1 MRRLVFLALFFIIF
15 VFGFILG
22 IASSRS
28 GSSSSTQESNKSKTV
43 ETPENNEQF
52 KGFIASGSAQLA
64 TDKFYLPKGLRVFKM
79 SHAGSGNFAVW
90 LLNDK
95 GEREELLVNEVGSF
109 NGSKALG
116 IENEGDYL
124 LDVNASGNWGI
135 IVE

>member
-1 MRRLVFLALFFIIF
+1 
-15 VFGFILG
+15 
-22 IASSRS
+22 
-28 GSSSSTQESNKSKTV
+28 
-43 ETPENNEQF
+43 
-52 KGFIASGSAQLA
+52 
-64 TDKFYLPKGLRVFKM
+64 M
-79 SHAGSGNFAVW
+79 SHAGSSNFAVW

-124 LDVNASGNWGI
+124 LDVNASGNWAI